1 MYMINIEL
9 PVIVYKIASRVML
22 TVLHVLVS
30 QRTT

>member
-1 MYMINIEL
+1 MKNIEL
-9 PVIVYKIASRVML
+9 PVIVYKKDNRVML